1 MYMYMGQGSPPIR
14 RRMATNGDEW
24 RRMGPI
30 LGVLHGNDEWRRMA
44 TNGDEWGFCLFTRT
58 RPTSF
63 PPALHIPCFSDTMLL
78 YITPLSC
85 HSLNVGLYFTF
96 FCRKQNECY
105 LFATLHIRLP
115 SFVFACLAPR
125 WHGKV
130 TGCVH
135 GRLLAPKSPKGK
147 KNLKKICTQVK
158 FQKQKYCWIPLFM

>member
-1 MYMYMGQGSPPIR
+1 
-14 RRMATNGDEW
+14 MATNGDEW

-30 LGVLHGNDEWRRMA
+30 LGVLYGNDEWRRMA

-115 SFVFACLAPR
+115 SFF
-125 WHGKV
+125 
-130 TGCVH
+130 
-135 GRLLAPKSPKGK
+135 LLALHPGGMERLQGVYTVGCLPLSPPREKFFLE
-147 KNLKKICTQVK
+147 KNMYTGQISKTKVLLDSSFHVDY
-158 FQKQKYCWIPLFM
+158 KYAIK